1 MADPAQENS
10 ENVAETA
17 EVASPPQPEVTDAQP
32 VNADAE
38 NPPSGD
44 AVTEE
49 SLSQPVDEV
58 SPGGGVAEAASVVAE
73 GDGTGQIQGEGEE
86 GEGEKPDVEDETKPA
101 QEVQDNFEQIEEQ
114 PDENA
119 PIPENEAI
127 PEADEGPAVEL
138 AQPLSREG
146 TPTGDQTVVDNDAR
160 QEEPDASA
168 TPPPPVS
175 QSPEPTTDVEPL
187 ESYIESDPMRYDEM
201 EIDEESEPEM
211 PIYNRAELIER
222 YQQALEERSSLQA
235 LNAQLQHKLAEYFK
249 KKKSDERQ
257 QEIEKNVTDQE
268 QRYLKYMSNL
278 EELQNEEGRE
288 KESYEEQIED
298 LKAKCKEKQEIV
310 NRSSDN
316 FMLFKMD
323 VAKQA
328 INSRS
333 GKAIPPKDLEQYQMM
348 ELKKEQEV
356 MQVRLENIK
365 LKNRLKKREM
375 QLKAKEELAEGLH
388 LIDFEQL
395 KIENQTYNEKIEE
408 RNEELL
414 KLRKK
419 ITTTV
424 QVLTHLKEKLQF
436 VQAENSEQRSSLR
449 TVEAH
454 AAQKRD
460 ILTRT
465 KQVRDALRIENVKLR
480 QKCGLLGN
488 EPLLRDYEQRKE
500 QSDDLRE
507 KINRLKM
514 AHAELTMNCSGVRTK
529 IEGARLEEKQL

>member
-1 MADPAQENS
+1 MADSSSQENT
-10 ENVAETA
+10 ETV
-17 EVASPPQPEVTDAQP
+17 EVNPTPQPEVTGDS
-32 VNADAE
+32 DT
-38 NPPSGD
+38 PPSGD
-44 AVTEE
+44 VVVEE
-49 SLSQPVDEV
+49 TPSSSQPADE
-58 SPGGGVAEAASVVAE
+58 PPAE
-73 GDGTGQIQGEGEE
+73 GEAEDASSADVGGADADGG
-86 GEGEKPDVEDETKPA
+86 GEGEKLDLEDGGDQPQEA
-101 QEVQDNFEQIEEQ
+101 QDDMEKIEEQ
-114 PDENA
+114 QDENA
-119 PIPENEAI
+119 PIPENEGI
-127 PEADEGPAVEL
+127 PETDEGPTVEV

-146 TPTGDQTVVDNDAR
+146 TPSGEQPSVERDAE

-168 TPPPPVS
+168 TPPPPES
-175 QSPEPTTDVEPL
+175 HSPEPPTEMEPL
-187 ESYIESDPMRYDEM
+187 DTYIESDGLRYDEM
-201 EIDEESEPEM
+201 EFDEDSEPEI
-211 PIYNRAELIER
+211 PVYNRAELIER
-222 YQQALEERSSLQA
+222 YQQALEERSSLQS

-278 EELQNEEGRE
+278 EELQNEDRRE
-288 KESYEEQIED
+288 RDNFKDQIED
-298 LKAKCKEKQEIV
+298 LKEKCQEKQEIV
-310 NRSSDN
+310 NKVSDE

-323 VAKQA
+323 VAKQS

-333 GKAIPPKDLEQYQMM
+333 GKAIPPKDLEQYQMS

-436 VQAENSEQRSSLR
+436 VQAENSEQRSGLR
-449 TVEAH
+449 AVESH
-454 AAQKRD
+454 VAQRRD

-507 KINRLKM
+507 KIDQLKM

-529 IEGARLEEKQL
+529 IEAAKLAEKQL

>member
-1 MADPAQENS
+1 MADQEQVTLENAPATEDILSSQG
-10 ENVAETA
+10 
-17 EVASPPQPEVTDAQP
+17 EVTETKDTDNEPENPSSGDTVAGEAPSQLANELP
-32 VNADAE
+32 QEGGSAEETSADA
-38 NPPSGD
+38 
-44 AVTEE
+44 AAA
-49 SLSQPVDEV
+49 DETNQV
-58 SPGGGVAEAASVVAE
+58 
-73 GDGTGQIQGEGEE
+73 QEE
-86 GEGEKPDVEDETKPA
+86 GESKEKEDVIENPS
-101 QEVQDNFEQIEEQ
+101 QIEERQ
-114 PDENA
+114 DHIELEKFEEEQDENA
-119 PIPENEAI
+119 PLPENEGI
-127 PEADEGPAVEL
+127 PETDDGPTVEV

-146 TPTGDQTVVDNDAR
+146 TPTEQRTIMEENGK
-160 QEEPDASA
+160 EEPDAFS
-168 TPPPPVS
+168 TPPPPVP
-175 QSPEPTTDVEPL
+175 QSPEPTTDMEQMDT
-187 ESYIESDPMRYDEM
+187 YIESDAMQYDEM
-201 EIDEESEPEM
+201 EYDDESEPEI

-222 YQQALEERSSLQA
+222 YQQALEERSALQS

-278 EELQNEEGRE
+278 EELQDEERRE
-288 KESYEEQIED
+288 TKNYEDQIED
-298 LKAKCKEKQEIV
+298 LKAKCQERQEIV
-310 NRSSDN
+310 NQASDN
-316 FMLFKMD
+316 FMMFKSD

-333 GKAIPPKDLEQYQMM
+333 GKPIPPKDLEQYQML

-436 VQAENSEQRSSLR
+436 VQAENSDQRNILR
-449 TVEAH
+449 SVEAH

-500 QSDDLRE
+500 QSDDLRA
-507 KINRLKM
+507 KIDRLKM
-514 AHAELTMNCSGVRTK
+514 DHAELTMDCSGIRTK
-529 IEGARLEEKQL
+529 IEGARQDEKSL